1 MKICANRKENM
12 TDHCELFP
20 AGRTFETRDPR
31 TGEVIANIAEGDKA
45 DVDLA
50 VKAARE
56 AFDNGPW
63 PRMTGYV
70 RIPTGPNPTG
80 VQLFNSNR
88 MTCASLFRAMRV
100 PLD

>member
-1 MKICANRKENM
+1 LGEEIFTVIDCAGK
-12 TDHCELFP
+12 
-20 AGRTFETRDPR
+20 TFHTRDPR
-31 TGEVIANIAEGDKA
+31 TGDVIATIAEGDKA

-70 RIPTGPNPTG
+70 SISISPGPDRY
-80 VQLFNSNR
+80 L
-88 MTCASLFRAMRV
+88 
-100 PLD
+100 

>member
-1 MKICANRKENM
+1 MVSLCAGK
-12 TDHCELFP
+12 
-20 AGRTFETRDPR
+20 TFETRDPR
-31 TGEVIANIAEGDKA
+31 TGEVIAHIAEGDKA

-70 RIPTGPNPTG
+70 RTNGTKLTWIRPEPN
-80 VQLFNSNR
+80 
-88 MTCASLFRAMRV
+88 
-100 PLD
+100 

>member
-1 MKICANRKENM
+1 MPKVQIQTVWLSIFQSVKAEAS
-12 TDHCELFP
+12 EFVLFP
-20 AGRTFETRDPR
+20 AGKTFETRDPR

-70 RIPTGPNPTG
+70 RSNSSLWIGPNPTG
-80 VQLFNSNR
+80 
-88 MTCASLFRAMRV
+88 MTAFFFQIE
-100 PLD
+100 